1 MELYKT
7 YFYVKQYLLY
17 IIAPPG
23 SCYHKRESIHIKL
36 LDLLRDLIMRVR
48 RRLYARATSVTL
60 KWPKMKT
67 TNMAIKMLLLDSGL
81 DRSLNGEYH

>member
-60 KWPKMKT
+60 KWPKMKI
-67 TNMAIKMLLLDSGL
+67 TNMAIKMLLLD
-81 DRSLNGEYH
+81 RSLNGEYH